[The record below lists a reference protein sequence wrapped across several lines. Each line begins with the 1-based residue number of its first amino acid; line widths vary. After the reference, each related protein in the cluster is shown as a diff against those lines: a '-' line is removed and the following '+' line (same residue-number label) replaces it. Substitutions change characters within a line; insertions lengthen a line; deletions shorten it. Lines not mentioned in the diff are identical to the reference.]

1 MTVQSYDLTHSDSG
15 LLARAAAWVQDRF
28 TDLAVARQNAKR
40 LRELEALS
48 DATLHDI
55 GLSRSELT
63 SIAIHRSDIS
73 RAR

>member
-1 MTVQSYDLTHSDSG
+1 MTVQSFDLTHSDSG

-28 TDLAVARQNAKR
+28 TDLQIARQNAR
-40 LRELEALS
+40 HLRELEALS
-48 DATLHDI
+48 DATLFDI

-63 SIAIHRSDIS
+63 SVVRRRSDTT

>member
-1 MTVQSYDLTHSDSG
+1 MTVQSYDLTHSDTG

-28 TDLAVARQNAKR
+28 TDLAIARRNANE

-63 SIAIHRSDIS
+63 SVVRHRNDIT

>member
-1 MTVQSYDLTHSDSG
+1 MTVQSYDLTHSETG

-28 TDLAVARQNAKR
+28 TDLEVARQNAKR

-48 DATLHDI
+48 YATLHDI

-63 SIAIHRSDIS
+63 SVVRHQSDIT

>member
-1 MTVQSYDLTHSDSG
+1 MTVQSYDLTHSETG

-28 TDLAVARQNAKR
+28 TDLEVARQNAKR

-63 SIAIHRSDIS
+63 SVVRHQSDIT

>member
-28 TDLAVARQNAKR
+28 TNLEAARQNAKR

-48 DATLHDI
+48 DATLRDI

-63 SIAIHRSDIS
+63 SVARHQSDIS
-73 RAR
+73 RGR

>member
-1 MTVQSYDLTHSDSG
+1 MTVQSYDLTHSDTG

-28 TDLAVARQNAKR
+28 TDLAIARQNANE

-63 SIAIHRSDIS
+63 SVVRHRNDVT

>member
-1 MTVQSYDLTHSDSG
+1 MTVQSYDLTHSDTG

-28 TDLAVARQNAKR
+28 TDLAIVRQNANE

-63 SIAIHRSDIS
+63 SVVRHRNDIT

>member
-1 MTVQSYDLTHSDSG
+1 MTVQSYDLTHSGGG

-28 TDLAVARQNAKR
+28 TDLEVARQNARR

-48 DATLHDI
+48 DATLRDI

-63 SIAIHRSDIS
+63 SVVRYQSDTTRS
-73 RAR
+73 R